1 MIEQSRFAA
10 IVAGAQRGEELAVAV
25 LFADLQPRL
34 LRFLRAQAPEVAEDI
49 ASEVWIGIAR
59 GVGRFEGD
67 AGNFRAWAF
76 SIARRRVIDHRRRSG
91 HRPVEVAD
99 DHERMAR
106 EVVPPADDAAIAN
119 LSAERAVDLI
129 RACLP
134 PDHAEVVLLRVL
146 GDLDAAQ
153 VAEVMGRTVSW
164 VRVTQHRALRRLAER
179 VGSQL
184 GVTP

>member
-1 MIEQSRFAA
+1 MIDESRFAA
-10 IVAGAQRGEELAVAV
+10 ILGGAQRGDELAVAV

-34 LRFLRAQAPEVAEDI
+34 LRFLRAQVPDVADDI

-67 AGNFRAWAF
+67 AGDFRAWAF
-76 SIARRRVIDHRRRSG
+76 AIARRRVTDHRRRSG
-91 HRPVEVAD
+91 HRPIEVMD
-99 DHERMAR
+99 DHEPMDR
-106 EVVPPADDAAIAN
+106 EEVATVDDAAVAN
-119 LSAERAVDLI
+119 LSAERAVALI
-129 RACLP
+129 RSCLP
-134 PDHAEVVLLRVL
+134 PDQAEVVLLRVL

-153 VAEVMGRTVSW
+153 VAEAMGRTVSW

-179 VGSQL
+179 VGAQL